1 MKRIVLLTLFL
12 AGAILLHAQS
22 EVKADT
28 LDVPPAAADA
38 GSSLLPSTVK
48 KMPVL
53 LSCLPP
59 SRAMADS
66 CWTWA
71 R

>member
-22 EVKADT
+22 EAKADT
-28 LDVPPAAADA
+28 LDVPPAPATR
-38 GSSLLPSTVK
+38 STFLPPPQQ
-48 KMPVL
+48 MPVL
-53 LSCLPP
+53 PSCPPP
-59 SRAMADS
+59 SKAMADS

>member
-28 LDVPPAAADA
+28 LDVPPAA
-38 GSSLLPSTVK
+38 
-48 KMPVL
+48 
-53 LSCLPP
+53 
-59 SRAMADS
+59 
-66 CWTWA
+66 
-71 R
+71 